1 MAGEKKKKIDPFKTR
16 KTKSKATAGA
26 EPLSPPDEIM
36 EAIDSFREKQEQAK
50 HFEGEATIYKDSV
63 LNYCQAEYSKKAVSG
78 QTSSFKVLGAESMV
92 HYVVQNSSAG
102 LTEEE
107 LHEFEGRWGENAAS
121 ELINKDF
128 SSIKFDPKVLEQH
141 YDQIVDALQVLPEEI
156 LDNLFKPMLMKAA
169 PGALEKLTQFTKT
182 PEEFLELMKQ
192 LKIKNYIK

>member
-1 MAGEKKKKIDPFKTR
+1 MSGAKKSKIDPFKTR
-16 KTKSKATAGA
+16 KSKAKTVSGS
-26 EPLSPPDEIM
+26 EPLSPPDEIK
-36 EAIDSFREKQEQAK
+36 EAIDNFREKQEQAK

-63 LNYCQAEYSKKAVSG
+63 LNYCQAEYSKKAVKG
-78 QTSSFKVLGAESMV
+78 QTSSFKVIGSEAMV

-107 LHEFEGRWGENAAS
+107 FFEFEQQWGEKAAN
-121 ELINKDF
+121 ELITRDF
-128 SSIKFDPKVLEQH
+128 ASIKFEPKVLEQH

-169 PGALEKLTQFTKT
+169 PGALEKLANFTKSS
-182 PEEFLELMKQ
+182 EDFLELMKQ